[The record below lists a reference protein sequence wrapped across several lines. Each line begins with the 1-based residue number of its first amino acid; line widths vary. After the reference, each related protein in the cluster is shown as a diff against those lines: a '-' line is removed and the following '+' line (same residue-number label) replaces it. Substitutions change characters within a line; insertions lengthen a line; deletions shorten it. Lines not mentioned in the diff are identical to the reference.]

1 MERILWTVRSI
12 AAAVLVLSVFPAKA
26 MSQTPSPQVPVME
39 PGVYDRLLSLPGAKS
54 LRYALSVPAGYSS
67 SRPVPLVLALHYGG
81 APNGAGMGV
90 LRILVGPAFEQ
101 LGAVIVAPE
110 TLGGQW
116 NTAENERAVISLLD
130 AAQAAYRIDPK
141 KVVVTGFS
149 MGGAGTW
156 HFAEKY
162 PDRFA
167 AAVPV
172 AGRPS
177 PSITGWKVPVFA
189 IHSRNDEVVPIGP
202 AEARVKELQQ
212 AGVRAEFL
220 PLTGI
225 SHYETNRFAPALQR
239 AVPWLNALWK

>member
-1 MERILWTVRSI
+1 
-12 AAAVLVLSVFPAKA
+12 
-26 MSQTPSPQVPVME
+26 
-39 PGVYDRLLSLPGAKS
+39 
-54 LRYALSVPAGYSS
+54 
-67 SRPVPLVLALHYGG
+67 
-81 APNGAGMGV
+81 
-90 LRILVGPAFEQ
+90 
-101 LGAVIVAPE
+101 
-110 TLGGQW
+110 
-116 NTAENERAVISLLD
+116 LD
-130 AAQAAYRIDPK
+130 AVQAAYRIDPK

-177 PSITGWKVPVFA
+177 QSIAGWKVPVFA

-202 AEARVKELQQ
+202 AEARLKELQQ

-239 AVPWLNALWK
+239 AVPWLRELWK